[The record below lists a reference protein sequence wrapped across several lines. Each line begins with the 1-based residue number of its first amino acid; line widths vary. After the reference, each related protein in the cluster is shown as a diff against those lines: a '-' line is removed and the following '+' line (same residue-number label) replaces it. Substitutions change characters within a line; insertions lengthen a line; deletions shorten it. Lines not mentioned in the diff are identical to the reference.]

1 MHIDEI
7 WRLEQSKV
15 IIVNS
20 VVDLL
25 KVKMK
30 MWENL
35 SSGESGTLNKFIRD
49 VLQVSKQLDISREVV
64 VNVLDDFDNDV
75 RRSYTY
81 YHKYQSFLSLF
92 FDCNYKKAALY
103 QRKMED
109 AW

>member
-49 VLQVSKQLDISREVV
+49 VLQVSK
-64 VNVLDDFDNDV
+64 
-75 RRSYTY
+75 
-81 YHKYQSFLSLF
+81 
-92 FDCNYKKAALY
+92 
-103 QRKMED
+103 
-109 AW
+109 